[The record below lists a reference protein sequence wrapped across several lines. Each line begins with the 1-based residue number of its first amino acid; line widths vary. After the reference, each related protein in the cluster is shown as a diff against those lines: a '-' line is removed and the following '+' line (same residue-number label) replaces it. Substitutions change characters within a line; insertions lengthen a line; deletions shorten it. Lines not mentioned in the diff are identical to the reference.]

1 MYHTGAGKCKMFWL
15 EGSKQRKWLHS
26 FSTFQVRTQEA
37 ASNMHPWWHFLKTYC
52 IQNLSLFEF
61 LGLFYGRMK
70 WQSWKSSFH
79 FTAAEITRNFRI
91 NFSCPKTAQSQAP
104 KSNWRCFLT
113 VLLFVCILAY
123 SSLCIAEGNAR
134 QTTLENLSCFG
145 LGFGRD
151 RPPLPIF
158 TLRQDSK

>member
-79 FTAAEITRNFRI
+79 CSRNNKKFPNQFLLSKNCAITSAEIKLTMFFDSLAFCLHPCLLFPLHCRRQREANNFRK
-91 NFSCPKTAQSQAP
+91 FK
-104 KSNWRCFLT
+104 
-113 VLLFVCILAY
+113 LFWAWVWQ
-123 SSLCIAEGNAR
+123 R
-134 QTTLENLSCFG
+134 
-145 LGFGRD
+145 
-151 RPPLPIF
+151 
-158 TLRQDSK
+158 